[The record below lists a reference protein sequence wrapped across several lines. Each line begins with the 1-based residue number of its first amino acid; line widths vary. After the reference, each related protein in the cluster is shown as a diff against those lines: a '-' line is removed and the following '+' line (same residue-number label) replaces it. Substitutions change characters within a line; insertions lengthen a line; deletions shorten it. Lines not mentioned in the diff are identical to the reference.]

1 MWSGLLWGCTKIPE
15 LCTTEQLCRTATIVS
30 ASGST
35 AWLNQFSTASKFV
48 KEAKKRRLSCGVKTK
63 TASVK
68 NKTASVKKVCS
79 RLKLDGCTDEFLC
92 KVSTRLRG
100 HARNW
105 RNKNTFYEREAKK
118 RGLTCGVGEAKTT
131 AVNKNAE
138 LKKVFYGLSTLEHKQ
153 MQYALKKLGYY
164 QSTVDGIWGRKTLG
178 ALSSFIRKERIK
190 SRNALFNLTEMV
202 NVPSSF
208 AVAKRPSTSSSSSS
222 SSNSS
227 SGLTAI
233 VSSPSVPANQAIAI
247 CEPMASQAA
256 SNAEN
261 SYSAPKTKKSYRG
274 KCKKDYFGDF
284 DCSVR
289 DSTSSGGFAA
299 GFANAASGWL
309 DGRKAGSR
317 AYKSCLASYGW
328 RKN

>member
-1 MWSGLLWGCTKIPE
+1 MALVASAGESSAAGC
-15 LCTTEQLCRTATIVS
+15 LVGYGCGDVQLC
-30 ASGST
+30 
-35 AWLNQFSTASKFV
+35 
-48 KEAKKRRLSCGVKTK
+48 KEATVLNGSVRTWKPYQSALKT
-63 TASVK
+63 
-68 NKTASVKKVCS
+68 
-79 RLKLDGCTDEFLC
+79 L
-92 KVSTRLRG
+92 
-100 HARNW
+100 
-105 RNKNTFYEREAKK
+105 AKK
-118 RGLTCGVGEAKTT
+118 RGLTCGVGNSAASNT
-131 AVNKNAE
+131 APLFRKSDFLALNSTRRKQ
-138 LKKVFYGLSTLEHKQ
+138 LQYG
-153 MQYALKKLGYY
+153 LKKLGYY
-164 QSTVDGIWGRKTLG
+164 TSSIDGAYGPNTQRAVRGYATAKGITSGYP
-178 ALSSFIRKERIK
+178 ASVYNRIVG
-190 SRNALFNLTEMV
+190 EV

-222 SSNSS
+222 SASSS

-261 SYSAPKTKKSYRG
+261 SYSAPKTKKSYKG
-274 KCKKDYFGDF
+274 KCEKDYFGNF
-284 DCSVR
+284 DCTVR

>member
-1 MWSGLLWGCTKIPE
+1 M
-15 LCTTEQLCRTATIVS
+15 
-30 ASGST
+30 
-35 AWLNQFSTASKFV
+35 
-48 KEAKKRRLSCGVKTK
+48 
-63 TASVK
+63 
-68 NKTASVKKVCS
+68 
-79 RLKLDGCTDEFLC
+79 
-92 KVSTRLRG
+92 
-100 HARNW
+100 
-105 RNKNTFYEREAKK
+105 
-118 RGLTCGVGEAKTT
+118 
-131 AVNKNAE
+131 
-138 LKKVFYGLSTLEHKQ
+138 
-153 MQYALKKLGYY
+153 
-164 QSTVDGIWGRKTLG
+164 
-178 ALSSFIRKERIK
+178 
-190 SRNALFNLTEMV
+190 
-202 NVPSSF
+202 
-208 AVAKRPSTSSSSSS
+208 
-222 SSNSS
+222 
-227 SGLTAI
+227 
-233 VSSPSVPANQAIAI
+233 SSPSVPANQAIAI